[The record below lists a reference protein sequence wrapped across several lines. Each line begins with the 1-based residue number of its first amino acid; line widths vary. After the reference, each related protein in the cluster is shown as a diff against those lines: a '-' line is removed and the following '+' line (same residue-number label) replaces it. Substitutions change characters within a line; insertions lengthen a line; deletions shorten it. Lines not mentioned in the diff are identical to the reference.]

1 MTLSTVNTVPTA
13 AELQSY
19 KIIAEVAANNPYWRK
34 LGGNGTPEMIVATI
48 LSVMLLARELGI
60 SPIQAISGGI
70 NNIQG
75 KFEIS
80 ARLMNQL
87 IRKHGHKIAIKMSTN
102 EVCIIWSK
110 RKDTGEE
117 HEEKYHIEE
126 AIRSG
131 LIKEGSAWKKV
142 PTDMLFARC
151 ISRLARRLYAD
162 CIGGCYIEGE
172 LQEEIKGQSLKPE
185 DINEISQIK
194 GEFEIKSE
202 PIVALSLPSHI
213 SQEECDLYI
222 QESSE
227 RSKVPIQKIKER
239 ASKNMG
245 DFVKAFDMWKCKKN
259 FSSFDEISADNPVEI
274 PEKEEQLV

>member
-13 AELQSY
+13 SELQSY
-19 KIIAEVAANNPYWRK
+19 KIIAEVASQNQYWRK
-34 LGGNGTPEMIVATI
+34 LGGSGSPESIVATI

-60 SPIQAISGGI
+60 SPIQSVSGGI

-87 IRKHGHKIAIKMSTN
+87 IRRHGHKLEIKMSN
-102 EVCIIWSK
+102 DQICSIWSK

-117 HEEKYHIEE
+117 HTESYSIEE
-126 AIRSG
+126 AMRSG
-131 LIKEGSAWKKV
+131 LVKEGSAWKKV

-172 LQEEIKGQSLKPE
+172 LQETVNKQPVHPETLE
-185 DINEISQIK
+185 DITALKNEM
-194 GEFEIKSE
+194 
-202 PIVALSLPSHI
+202 
-213 SQEECDLYI
+213 
-222 QESSE
+222 
-227 RSKVPIQKIKER
+227 PIQVETIVMFKLPMDVDEELVNKFIEETAAANKTTVDRIKKR
-239 ASKNMG
+239 ASENMDG
-245 DFVKAFDMWKCKKN
+245 FLGAFRSWK
-259 FSSFDEISADNPVEI
+259 EIHYPEFPVEEI
-274 PEKEEQLV
+274 ELERKVI

>member
-1 MTLSTVNTVPTA
+1 MSLAIVNTVPTA
-13 AELQSY
+13 SELQSY

-34 LGGNGTPEMIVATI
+34 VGGNGTPETIVATI

-87 IRKHGHKIAIKMSTN
+87 IRKHGHKIAIKMSTDT
-102 EVCIIWSK
+102 VCVIWTK

-117 HEEKYHIEE
+117 HEEKYSIEE
-126 AIRSG
+126 AMRSG

-162 CIGGCYIEGE
+162 CIGGCYVEGE
-172 LQEEIKGQSLKPE
+172 LQESINGESVKPEQLSDVIALKKEIDVKVEPEPILLLNLPE
-185 DINEISQIK
+185 DIDEKEVNIFI
-194 GEFEIKSE
+194 
-202 PIVALSLPSHI
+202 
-213 SQEECDLYI
+213 EECAATAKSGV
-222 QESSE
+222 ESV
-227 RSKVPIQKIKER
+227 KKKAIT
-239 ASKNMG
+239 NMDG
-245 DFVKAFDMWKCKKN
+245 FIKAFHTWRDKK
-259 FSSFDEISADNPVEI
+259 FPQIEEETLAVEA
-274 PEKEEQLV
+274 

>member
-1 MTLSTVNTVPTA
+1 MSLTLSSTVPTSG
-13 AELQSY
+13 ELQSY
-19 KIIAEVAANNPYWRK
+19 KMIAEVAASNPYWKK
-34 LGGNGTPEMIVATI
+34 LGGGGSQDSIVATI

-70 NNIQG
+70 NNING

-87 IRKHGHKIAIKMSTN
+87 IRKHGHKISIKISTN
-102 EVCIIWSK
+102 EVCVIWSK

-117 HEEKYHIEE
+117 YEEKYHIEE

-131 LIKEGSAWKKV
+131 LVKDGSAWKKV

-172 LQEEIKGQSLKPE
+172 LQETIQGNPVKPE
-185 DINEISQIK
+185 DLSSISDLKHEI
-194 GEFEIKSE
+194 EIKADPVVLNLPNSIEASE
-202 PIVALSLPSHI
+202 A
-213 SQEECDLYI
+213 EKFI
-222 QESSE
+222 QES
-227 RSKVPIQKIKER
+227 
-239 ASKNMG
+239 ASKSKASIEEIRKRANENMEG
-245 DFVKAFDMWKCKKN
+245 FVRAFDGWRAKHN
-259 FSSFDEISADNPVEI
+259 LSEGSNLSLEFSEATS
-274 PEKEEQLV
+274 